1 MLFLFLNVRSLQLSL
16 HMKRI
21 LLFLPFLLL
30 ASSFP
35 ALAQNPKLSA
45 DQSMILD
52 LEVKWMTAVAKKDS
66 ATLQQLLGKN
76 FELSKIGG
84 LASTNIKRDKWI
96 QNYMKMHWSKFEFRN
111 MQISVDSNLATV
123 NTILSFKLKPY
134 PFRLSSGVLDVW
146 RKTDGVWKVERRF
159 LSQDNLSR
167 WLLILEGIAIGM
179 ILLVLIRWIRT
190 WFRPKEEVVDR

>member
-1 MLFLFLNVRSLQLSL
+1 
-16 HMKRI
+16 MKRI
-21 LLFLPFLLL
+21 ILLIPFLLL
-30 ASSFP
+30 ALSFP
-35 ALAQNPKLSA
+35 ATAQNPKLSA

-66 ATLQQLLGKN
+66 ATLQELLAKN
-76 FELSKIGG
+76 FELAKIGG

-96 QNYMKMHWSKFEFRN
+96 QNYMKMDWSKFEFRN

-146 RKTDGVWKVERRF
+146 RKTDGKWKVEKRF
-159 LSQDNLSR
+159 LSLDNLSR

-179 ILLVLIRWIRT
+179 VLLVLIRWINRM
-190 WFRPKEEVVDR
+190 FLPKKEVVDR